1 MSVPKITG
9 VQLSNPSAGPLLL
22 LGNSIGTSGTALWSA
37 SAGFLGERFHVV
49 GWDLPGHGRN
59 TDPVSD
65 GFSMAELAAGVM
77 AFADRVLTDR
87 GEPGGRLYY
96 AGDSLGGA
104 VGLQALLDAPNRI
117 VAAVLLCTGAKI
129 GDAAGWHERAARVRE
144 SGIAVVINQ
153 SVERWFAPGFLEREP
168 GVASQLLESLRA
180 ADAEAYA
187 LACEALADFDI
198 RSRLGE
204 IAVPVLAVAGAE
216 DFATP
221 PELLTEIANGVQRG
235 ELQILDG
242 VAHLAPAEAPQEVA
256 KLIMKHADA
265 DGPGGVRGGRPPR
278 HQHSSGP
285 DRYAAGMRVRRAVLG
300 DDHVDR
306 ATAAATDFTRD
317 FQQLI
322 TEYAWGT
329 IWTRPGLDRR
339 SRSMITL
346 TALVARGHHEELAM
360 HVRAARRNGLSVDEI
375 KEVLLQTAIYCGVPD
390 ANTAFR
396 IAQAALADEETTDAE
411 EAR

>member
-22 LGNSIGTSGTALWSA
+22 LGNSIGTSGAALWSA
-37 SAGFLGERFHVV
+37 SAGFLGEGFHVV
-49 GWDLPGHGRN
+49 AWDLPGHGRN
-59 TDPVSD
+59 TNPVSD

-87 GEPGGRLYY
+87 GEPAGRLYY

-104 VGLQALLDAPNRI
+104 VGLQALLDAPDRI
-117 VAAVLLCTGAKI
+117 LAAVLLCTGAKI
-129 GDAAGWHERAARVRE
+129 GDAAGWWERAARVRA
-144 SGIAVVINQ
+144 SGTTVLVNQ

-168 GVASQLLESLRA
+168 QVGVQLLESLRA

-187 LACEALADFDI
+187 LACEALADFDV

-221 PELLTEIANGVQRG
+221 ADLLAEIANGVQRG

-242 VAHLAPAEAPQEVA
+242 VAHLAPAEAPEEVA
-256 KLIMKHADA
+256 KLIIKHFDDA
-265 DGPGGVRGGRPPR
+265 EPGG
-278 HQHSSGP
+278 

-306 ATAAATDFTRD
+306 VTAATSDFTRE

-396 IAQAALADEETTDAE
+396 IAQAALADQETTAE
-411 EAR
+411 ENDQ